1 MDFKVVLVPL
11 AIAILGI
18 VVNAIINTNIK
29 VCPCKETAYSGLLKR
44 MKKAPQLSESAR
56 LRYYPFGPSSVK
68 LGLNPASSRTRR
80 EGYPPT
86 QLQPPARP

>member
-29 VCPCKETAYSGLLKR
+29 F
-44 MKKAPQLSESAR
+44 APVRR
-56 LRYYPFGPSSVK
+56 LHT
-68 LGLNPASSRTRR
+68 LAS
-80 EGYPPT
+80 
-86 QLQPPARP
+86 